1 MPIQDLA
8 RADVVSAPPET
19 PVAELAR
26 RMRDEH
32 VGSVVITDDRAPA
45 GIVTDR
51 DLATRVL
58 ADGSESTERT
68 AGDVMSTDLCA
79 VGPDAG
85 FYEAAE
91 VMSEN
96 GVRRLPICDENDEL
110 VGIITADDL
119 TELLSDESQ
128 QLASVIRAQ
137 RPEY

>member
-8 RADVVSAPPET
+8 RDAVVTADAGT
-19 PVAELAR
+19 PVADLAR
-26 RMRDEH
+26 RMRDED
-32 VGSVVITDDRAPA
+32 VGSVVITNGDQPA

-51 DLATRVL
+51 DLATRVVAEEASM
-58 ADGSESTERT
+58 ADQT
-68 AGDVMSTDLCA
+68 ASDVMSTDLCA

-96 GVRRLPICDENDEL
+96 GVRRLPICTEDDEL

-119 TELLSDESQ
+119 TELLADEQQ
-128 QLASVIRAQ
+128 QLAAVIRAQ
-137 RPEY
+137 QSAY